1 MTITSK
7 NKIYIKM
14 SLWDKLPYE
23 LKHHVITFAPEHRE
37 QFDYTLREILRL
49 NHKKLYDSVMNTL
62 LYEWYDDDG
71 YLEICANEYCERP
84 IQKGNEIWHTV
95 LFGEEYAFC
104 CDYCVSLGSWGIVY
118 DYRKSRRRAAAH

>member
-1 MTITSK
+1 
-7 NKIYIKM
+7 M
-14 SLWDKLPYE
+14 SLLDNLPVE
-23 LKHHVITFAPEHRE
+23 LQTHIYTYSPEHRE
-37 QFDYTLREILRL
+37 KMDDSLREIQRI
-49 NHKKLYDSVMNTL
+49 NHNKYYSQVMSAL

-71 YLEICANEYCERP
+71 HLELCANEYCERP

-118 DYRKSRRRAAAH
+118 DYRKYRRQPLN